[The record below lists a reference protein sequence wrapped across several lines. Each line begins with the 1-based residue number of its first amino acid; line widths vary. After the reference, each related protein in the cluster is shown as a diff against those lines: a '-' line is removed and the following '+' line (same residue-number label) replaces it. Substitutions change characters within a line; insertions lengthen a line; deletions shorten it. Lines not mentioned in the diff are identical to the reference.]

1 MQVLNLVLTGGEPL
15 AHPDFLRLGRR
26 ARELG
31 FVLRIKSNGHALRG
45 ALARRIKEEIDP
57 FVVELSLHGA
67 RAETHER
74 QTRVPGSFER
84 LLANIREM
92 LALGFRLKLNSTL
105 TAWNEGEIEEM
116 HALADALGVRLN
128 IGSEVS
134 PRDDGDRNPLAIS
147 ASPEGL
153 RRLFELQLARA
164 RRTGAPVAAAQP
176 SPVFERDADEG
187 LPLAP
192 DKHCG
197 AGSSTITVDP
207 YGNVYP
213 CVQWRRAVGNLQ
225 ERSIK
230 EIWAGSAALE
240 DVRRLTADAKK
251 LVDGLGE
258 RGPLLSF
265 CPGAAAVSA
274 GSPVKLYPA
283 AVKRMQ
289 IRQRVEG
296 GRSG

>member
-153 RRLFELQLARA
+153 VACSSFSSPARA
-164 RRTGAPVAAAQP
+164 ERERRSLPLSPHRSSSAMSTRGCRWRRTSTAARAPRPSRSTPMETSIPASSGA
-176 SPVFERDADEG
+176 
-187 LPLAP
+187 
-192 DKHCG
+192 
-197 AGSSTITVDP
+197 
-207 YGNVYP
+207 
-213 CVQWRRAVGNLQ
+213 
-225 ERSIK
+225 
-230 EIWAGSAALE
+230 
-240 DVRRLTADAKK
+240 
-251 LVDGLGE
+251 
-258 RGPLLSF
+258 
-265 CPGAAAVSA
+265 
-274 GSPVKLYPA
+274 
-283 AVKRMQ
+283 
-289 IRQRVEG
+289 
-296 GRSG
+296 GRSGTCRRGRSRRSGPVRRRSRMSGGSPPTRRSSSTV

>member
-164 RRTGAPVAAAQP
+164 RRTGAPVAAAQA
-176 SPVFERDADEG
+176 VTG
-187 LPLAP
+187 LRARCGRGPAG
-192 DKHCG
+192 G
-197 AGSSTITVDP
+197 AG
-207 YGNVYP
+207 
-213 CVQWRRAVGNLQ
+213 QALRRGLLDH
-225 ERSIK
+225 RGRPLWK
-230 EIWAGSAALE
+230 
-240 DVRRLTADAKK
+240 RLS
-251 LVDGLGE
+251 L
-258 RGPLLSF
+258 R
-265 CPGAAAVSA
+265 
-274 GSPVKLYPA
+274 PVAP
-283 AVKRMQ
+283 
-289 IRQRVEG
+289 G
-296 GRSG
+296 GREPAGEVDQGDLGRFGGARGCPEAHRRREEARRRSWASVGRCSPSVPAPQR